1 MTKDIQDMV
10 AHGTTTVGIVCKDGI
25 ILAADRRA
33 SAGYFVADK
42 KAEKIQKISDYMAI
56 TTAGL
61 VSDTQLFTRIIRAQL
76 KLLKIRKGKEPSV
89 EEASNLLASLA
100 YVNIRRP
107 SMVPGIV
114 GFLLGGMDKTGF
126 GLYEIGVDGSTS
138 KAEDYKTDGS
148 GSYVAVGVL
157 ETLYKKDMTIQ
168 EGVELAVK
176 CISAAMQRDIATGNG
191 LDVITITK
199 DGVKSVISR
208 QLDNVLKL

>member
-1 MTKDIQDMV
+1 MNKDINDMV

-25 ILAADRRA
+25 VLAADRRA

-42 KAEKIQKISDYMAI
+42 KAEKIQKITDYMAI

-76 KLLKIRKGKEPSV
+76 KLLRIRKGKEPSID
-89 EEASNLLASLA
+89 EAANLLASLA

-114 GFLLGGMDKTGF
+114 GFLLGGMDKSGF

-138 KAEDYKTDGS
+138 KAEDYRTDGS
-148 GSYVAVGVL
+148 GSSVAVGVL
-157 ETLYKKDMTIQ
+157 ETLYKKEMTIQ

-191 LDVITITK
+191 IDVITITK
-199 DGVKSVISR
+199 DGVKTAVSK
-208 QLDNVLKL
+208 QLDTTIKL

>member
-1 MTKDIQDMV
+1 MDKDIKDMV
-10 AHGTTTVGIVCKDGI
+10 AHGTTTVGVICKDGI
-25 ILAADRRA
+25 VLAADRRA

-42 KAEKIQKISDYMAI
+42 KAEKIQRITDYMAI

-61 VSDTQLFTRIIRAQL
+61 VSDTQLFTRIIKAQL
-76 KLLKIRKGKEPSV
+76 KLLKIRKGKEPTV

-114 GFLLGGMDKTGF
+114 GFLLGGMDKSGF

-138 KAEDYKTDGS
+138 KAEDYRTDGS
-148 GSYVAVGVL
+148 GSSVAIGVL
-157 ETLYKKDMTIQ
+157 ETLYKKDMAIQ

-176 CISAAMQRDIATGNG
+176 ALNAAMQRDIATGNG
-191 LDVITITK
+191 IDVVTITK
-199 DGVKSVISR
+199 DGVKTVISR
-208 QLDNVLKL
+208 QFDTTFKA

>member
-1 MTKDIQDMV
+1 MIRGKNMTKEIQDMV

-100 YVNIRRP
+100 YVNIRKYQAWFP
-107 SMVPGIV
+107 
-114 GFLLGGMDKTGF
+114 
-126 GLYEIGVDGSTS
+126 E
-138 KAEDYKTDGS
+138 
-148 GSYVAVGVL
+148 
-157 ETLYKKDMTIQ
+157 
-168 EGVELAVK
+168 
-176 CISAAMQRDIATGNG
+176 
-191 LDVITITK
+191 
-199 DGVKSVISR
+199 
-208 QLDNVLKL
+208 

>member
-1 MTKDIQDMV
+1 MNKDIKDMV
-10 AHGTTTVGIVCKDGI
+10 AHGTTTVGLVCKEGI

-42 KAEKIQKISDYMAI
+42 KAQKIQRITDYMAI

-76 KLLKIRKGKEPSV
+76 KLLKIRKGKEPTV

-138 KAEDYKTDGS
+138 KADDYKTDGS

-157 ETLYKKDMTIQ
+157 ETLYKKDMTMQ
-168 EGVELAVK
+168 EGIELAVK
-176 CISAAMQRDIATGNG
+176 ALNAAMQRDIATGNG
-191 LDVITITK
+191 IDVLTITK
-199 DGVKSVISR
+199 DGVKNVISR
-208 QLDNVLKL
+208 QFDTTFKA